1 MWARNNSITHINLSI
16 LTFCSRGRT
25 GRTESNYDSM
35 LQEDM
40 NSRLT
45 YQQERSSGV
54 DHTSQIQ
61 KNWSPT
67 KNFSNGSEDLPIT
80 SFKSI
85 NQDFPLVDT
94 VISPTSA
101 GFPVGSVSFGYPST
115 LVQSL
120 FDSDS
125 QSHEQSLFN
134 NNRSIMSYSSTANNY
149 GTNSNELSP
158 SSWPKFSAP
167 FYPKQQPGGL
177 HFSNKTPFWNASTA
191 ALTDTTII
199 RPGLHPSS
207 QSQYLV
213 PTFEGKPKCSNLTT
227 KVRK

>member
-1 MWARNNSITHINLSI
+1 
-16 LTFCSRGRT
+16 
-25 GRTESNYDSM
+25 M
-35 LQEDM
+35 LQEDL
-40 NSRLT
+40 NSRLN

-54 DHTSQIQ
+54 DHNSQIH

-67 KNFSNGSEDLPIT
+67 KNFSNNGSEDLSIT
-80 SFKSI
+80 SFKSL

-94 VISPTSA
+94 VISTSSA
-101 GFPVGSVSFGYPST
+101 GFPVGSVSYGYPST

-125 QSHEQSLFN
+125 QSQQSLFN

-158 SSWPKFSAP
+158 SSWTKFSAP
-167 FYPKQQPGGL
+167 FYPKQQPCGL
-177 HFSNKTPFWNASTA
+177 HFSNKTPFWNASTE
-191 ALTDTTII
+191 ALTDNNI

-213 PTFEGKPKCSNLTT
+213 PTFEEKPKCSNLPT
-227 KVRK
+227 KVFKY